1 MEQHVQVPTM
11 DLTKEGLANIDPY
24 IYACIKKYMN
34 THTKEA
40 WPSNS
45 TLAKISGM
53 SAKTIIESIRRLEA
67 AGYFSVKREFGK
79 SNIYTFN
86 DYKKFEIFSYEFLD
100 RPDLT
105 PKEKAYFITVQ
116 PFMFKNQTS
125 GTITFN
131 SDTLAKKIALSA
143 NTLKKYEQILQEKK
157 LLELVPYKKDNA
169 TGAPVQARVYD
180 FEQWSNLIA
189 LKFTEQ
195 DERLDSHE
203 HEMKRMQQRIE
214 MLEKELLKR
223 DLKDKA
229 EEIQQITL

>member
-1 MEQHVQVPTM
+1 
-11 DLTKEGLANIDPY
+11 
-24 IYACIKKYMN
+24 
-34 THTKEA
+34 
-40 WPSNS
+40 
-45 TLAKISGM
+45 
-53 SAKTIIESIRRLEA
+53 
-67 AGYFSVKREFGK
+67 
-79 SNIYTFN
+79 
-86 DYKKFEIFSYEFLD
+86 
-100 RPDLT
+100 
-105 PKEKAYFITVQ
+105 
-116 PFMFKNQTS
+116 MFKSQTS

-203 HEMKRMQQRIE
+203 HELKRMQQRIE

-229 EEIQQITL
+229 EEVHPITL

>member
-1 MEQHVQVPTM
+1 M
-11 DLTKEGLANIDPY
+11 DLKAEGLANTDPY

-34 THTKEA
+34 TSTKQA

-45 TLAKISGM
+45 TLTKISGL
-53 SAKTIIESIRRLEA
+53 SAKTVIAAINRLEQ
-67 AGYFSVKREFGK
+67 AGYISVRREYGK
-79 SNIYTFN
+79 SNVYTFN

-100 RPDLT
+100 RTDLS

-116 PFMFKNQTS
+116 PFMFKSQTS

-180 FEQWSNLIA
+180 FDQWSNLIA

-195 DERLDSHE
+195 DERLDNHE

-229 EEIQQITL
+229 EEVHPIIL